1 MAHLVEPGS
10 PEWLRVITPSKVAAI
25 VGVSRYE
32 SPFGLWQRMKGLL
45 DPEPHKDIFDTG
57 HAFELAL
64 GYLWK
69 LENPGWRLSGAP
81 TGPGSTR
88 HIVQAASDEF
98 GFPAVATVDRRASR
112 GRHRH
117 VVEFKTARDLAEW
130 GDEFTGDCPGD
141 YYTQVQMQM
150 AITGWTEHPA
160 HLMVMGPYFRHYT
173 YKIEFRPDLVDG
185 LMNVCRAFWASL
197 AGDEPPPL
205 DNHPATY
212 YALKALHPDINRD
225 ETVDIPRGLVMQA
238 REARVQKKQ
247 AETWQR
253 ETDIKLLDLM
263 GNAQYGLVNGERY
276 IDRRNHGKGG
286 VALVVNTKK
295 DLPPTEE
302 FRTEG
307 AQTA

>member
-1 MAHLVEPGS
+1 MGHLIEPGS

-32 SPFGLWQRMKGLL
+32 SAFGLWQRMKGIL

-69 LENPGWRLSGAP
+69 LENPGWRLSGGP

-88 HIVQAASDEF
+88 HVVQAASDEF

-112 GRHRH
+112 GKHRR

-130 GDEFTGDCPGD
+130 GDEFTGNCPGD

-150 AITGWTEHPA
+150 AITGWTEQPA
-160 HLMVMGPYFRHYT
+160 HLMVMGPFFRHYT
-173 YKIEFRPDLVDG
+173 YVIEYNADQVDR
-185 LMNVCRAFWASL
+185 LMMVCRAFWDSL

-205 DNHPATY
+205 DNHKATY
-212 YALKALHPDINRD
+212 YALKELHPDIERGKEVEVPRD
-225 ETVDIPRGLVMQA
+225 LLCA
-238 REARVQKKQ
+238 SREAREMKKQ
-247 AETWQR
+247 AESWQQ
-253 ETDIKLLDLM
+253 ENDIKLLDLL
-263 GNAQYGLVNGERY
+263 GNAQYGTVNGIQFVNRKP
-276 IDRRNHGKGG
+276 HGKGG
-286 VALVVNTKK
+286 VALSVNTKK
-295 DLPPTEE
+295 DLPAEDVQ
-302 FRTEG
+302 TEG
-307 AQTA
+307 AQSA